1 MRKGYNRSV
10 TQRCLCGVCGATY
23 TIDPKKR
30 AYSEETRTLAIKMYY
45 PGVNG
50 RSVGKVLGM
59 NKANVYRWIKKTVD
73 SVDNLFGVYELDEL
87 YWFIERKP
95 RTETRENVYVM
106 TMVSREPRQIV
117 GFDVAFDKS
126 PKRVQQMIDKAPAA
140 STYCSDGWT
149 GYLDVAYPGRYVR
162 NPHDKSDT
170 YTVEGVNADLR
181 AYIPILA
188 RRSRCFARKL
198 DTLYAVID
206 VFADAYNRF
215 GAAKYRY
222 RLTRQTGEI
231 PFALVDFL

>member
-1 MRKGYNRSV
+1 MSITG
-10 TQRCLCGVCGATY
+10 L
-23 TIDPKKR
+23 
-30 AYSEETRTLAIKMYY
+30 
-45 PGVNG
+45 
-50 RSVGKVLGM
+50 
-59 NKANVYRWIKKTVD
+59 KKTGD
-73 SVDNLFGVYELDEL
+73 SVDNLSSVYELDEL

-117 GFDVAFDKS
+117 GFDVAMDKS
-126 PKRVQQMIDKAPAA
+126 PERIQRIVDKAPVAA
-140 STYCSDGWT
+140 TYCSDGWS
-149 GYLDVAYPGRYVR
+149 GYVDVVYPGRHVR
-162 NPHDKSDT
+162 NTRDKSDT

-181 AYIPILA
+181 TYIPILA

-215 GAAKYRY
+215 GIAKHRY
-222 RLTRQTGEI
+222 RLTRQAGEI